1 MYVLVHPQLDQEASS
16 GQIPNGLSMD
26 TAAGGGYCNTRVSSD
41 NYQNLQKKK
50 QTTTIVSVHGMLLFL
65 LSAAQD
71 TARVLVRLLVLE
83 VGQGT

>member
-41 NYQNLQKKK
+41 NYQNLKKK

-65 LSAAQD
+65 LPAAQD
-71 TARVLVRLLVLE
+71 AARVLVRLLVLE